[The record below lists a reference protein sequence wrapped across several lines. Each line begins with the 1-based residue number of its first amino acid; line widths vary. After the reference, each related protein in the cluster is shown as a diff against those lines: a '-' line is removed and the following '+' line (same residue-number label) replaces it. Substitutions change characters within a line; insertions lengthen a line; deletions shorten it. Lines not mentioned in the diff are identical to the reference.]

1 LQKIGDGFDQIE
13 HYNMHRN
20 ITKREHPQ
28 ALRPFIP
35 ELQQFARH
43 NHFNVLHPIL
53 RLLALGLELP
63 EDSLVK
69 KHDFDAA
76 GESSVR
82 FMKYYPRTEDEEA
95 RTNNVWLKGHTDFGS
110 VTILWSQP
118 VSGLQ
123 ILSPEGKWLWVRH
136 IDNALVINSGDAL
149 QFLSGGYYKPTI
161 HRVVQPPIDQRN
173 CERLGVFYFCQTQD
187 DLKLVPLV
195 DSPVLKRVGINR
207 LCEDE
212 VAPTMQQWRKGRSI
226 SYGKIELKMGKENG
240 VEEEIVGGVV
250 VKHYN

>member
-1 LQKIGDGFDQIE
+1 VFHEKYFN
-13 HYNMHRN
+13 HYDNYF
-20 ITKREHPQ
+20 
-28 ALRPFIP
+28 LRI
-35 ELQQFARH
+35 
-43 NHFNVLHPIL
+43 
-53 RLLALGLELP
+53 LALGLELP

-69 KHDFDAA
+69 RHNFDAT
-76 GESSVR
+76 GQSSVR
-82 FMKYYPRTEDEEA
+82 FMKYYPRTDEEEA

-110 VTILWSQP
+110 ITILWSQP
-118 VSGLQ
+118 VAGLQ

-161 HRVVQPPIDQRN
+161 HRVVQPPADQRN
-173 CERLGVFYFCQTQD
+173 YGRLGVFYFCQPDD
-187 DLKLVPLV
+187 DLRLVPFD

-212 VAPTMQQWRKGRSI
+212 VAPTMQQWRKSRSL
-226 SYGKIELKMGKENG
+226 SYGTIELKMGKEKG
-240 VEEEIVGGVV
+240 VEEEIIGGVV